1 MFPIAKDRYLPCA
14 KRHLWRPGVAGQ
26 SPLVVAGLA
35 AGALCSWSSAVL
47 RRSLSFM
54 LIGVL
59 IAVPILL
66 TANAAQTDWPP
77 HKIVLIAVVTVASAC
92 IMALVDELA
101 LDGR

>member
-1 MFPIAKDRYLPCA
+1 LRKIVICHAQRDIYGAQVLPD
-14 KRHLWRPGVAGQ
+14 Q

-92 IMALVDELA
+92 IMALVE
-101 LDGR
+101 RTRPR